1 MTTSI
6 LLVEDNLTDAE
17 LITEAFK
24 ELEDQFPH
32 HIDLISDGE
41 EALALLQQ
49 MPKKPHLVLLD
60 LNLPRKSGLEIL
72 HELRHDPDPALSLLP
87 VIVLSNSQ
95 SRNDVSQAYASR
107 CNAYI
112 RKPLGFPKLAKVIRR
127 TASFWFQCATLPGD
141 LAAAIQTPT
150 EPPPPPSSE

>member
-1 MTTSI
+1 MITSI
-6 LLVEDNLTDAE
+6 LLVEDNPTDAE

-24 ELEDQFPH
+24 EVGFPH
-32 HIDLISDGE
+32 HIDLVSDGE

-49 MPKKPHLVLLD
+49 MVKKPHLVLLD

-72 HELRHDPDPALSLLP
+72 HELRQDPDPALSLLP

-95 SRNDVSQAYASR
+95 SRSDVLQAYASR

-112 RKPLGFPKLAKVIRR
+112 RKPLGFPKLAKAIKH

-141 LAAAIQTPT
+141 LNTTIQ
-150 EPPPPPSSE
+150 PPSEAPPPSSE